1 VSKPC
6 LLIAGGSHSEIPLIK
21 AAKKL
26 GFYVITSG
34 NRPEDLGHQF
44 SDEMR
49 LADFSVKEAML
60 KLATDLSIDAIIP
73 GCNDFSAISSAY
85 VAEELRLPGHDPLEL
100 VEMIHHK
107 DRYRAMAKALGIAS
121 PRAFGCADFDSA
133 VDAIQKLEFPIIIK
147 PVDLTGG
154 KGISRA
160 DTLEAAILAV
170 SDAFVISRA
179 KRVVIEE
186 FIDGTRHGFSAFL
199 QNGQISFYFAD
210 DEYYHLSPYLVSA
223 ASAPSS
229 CAESA
234 LLKIKKDS
242 EKLARALGLV
252 DGIFHVQFIK
262 PSGDDPVIIEICRR
276 APGDLYTELVRHSAG
291 VPYAEWIVRASSGLP
306 VTQVSHLDVA
316 EIITRHCLMADRSG
330 TFDGFEFDPEV
341 SSSIIDR
348 LVWAKTGDQIKD
360 PLTHKFG
367 IVFVHHDNLDQRERV
382 APRLQQLLGARVQE
396 RL

>member
-1 VSKPC
+1 MSKPC
-6 LLIAGGSHSEIPLIK
+6 LLIAGGGHSEIPVIK

-34 NRPEDLGHQF
+34 NKPEDLGHQF

-49 LADFSVKEAML
+49 LADFSDKEAML
-60 KLATDLSIDAIIP
+60 KLAADLSIDAIVP

-85 VAEELRLPGHDPLEL
+85 VAQELRLPGHDPLET
-100 VEMIHHK
+100 VELIHHK
-107 DRYRAMAKALGIAS
+107 DRYRAMAKDLGIAS
-121 PRAFGCADFDSA
+121 PRAFGCADFDAS
-133 VDAIQKLEFPIIIK
+133 VDAIQKLDFPIIIK

-160 DTLEAAILAV
+160 DTMEAAVQAV
-170 SDAFVISRA
+170 NDAFAISRA

-186 FIDGTRHGFSAFL
+186 FIVGTRHGFSAFL
-199 QNGQISFYFAD
+199 QNSRISFYFAD

-223 ASAPSS
+223 ASSPSS
-229 CAESA
+229 CAENT
-234 LLKIKKDS
+234 LLKIKQDG
-242 EKLARALGLV
+242 EKLTKALGLV

-262 PSGDDPVIIEICRR
+262 PPDGDPVIIEICRR
-276 APGDLYTELVRHSAG
+276 APGDLYIELVRHSAG

-306 VTQVSHLDVA
+306 VTQVSHLGGDQ
-316 EIITRHCLMADRSG
+316 IITRHCLMTDRSG

-348 LVWAKTGDQIKD
+348 LIWAKTGDQIKD

-367 IVFVHHDNLDQRERV
+367 IVFVRHDNLDQRERV
-382 APRLQQLLGARVQE
+382 APRLQQLLGARV
-396 RL
+396 R

>member
-1 VSKPC
+1 MSKPC

-107 DRYRAMAKALGIAS
+107 DRYRAMAKDLGIAS

-367 IVFVHHDNLDQRERV
+367 IVFVRHDKLDQRERV